1 MFYPISLILLL
12 GPRRGFCGLAP
23 EKRVTATQGEEPVGV
38 LRGEG
43 GGGRVGWA
51 GVTRDRYRLSV
62 HSGGEPGSHPPGLT
76 RGGDWFNVSGGA
88 KLGGWM
94 YF

>member
-1 MFYPISLILLL
+1 M
-12 GPRRGFCGLAP
+12 
-23 EKRVTATQGEEPVGV
+23 TATQGEEPVGV

-51 GVTRDRYRLSV
+51 GVTRDRYRLIA